1 MLTEIETPHGKAQ
14 VLGRDGN
21 GGITLQYAPG
31 TPLPDDNRIA
41 GLSPEAPFR
50 VFPKDEVQEWIRF
63 ELR

>member
-31 TPLPDDNRIA
+31 TELPADNRIA

-50 VFPKDEVQEWIRF
+50 VFDKATVEQWAGFQI
-63 ELR
+63 